1 VKVSLVSGNKVL
13 TCYAMIDSGADYC
26 VFPRS
31 FMLSL
36 GIDPLTSPMEMTA
49 GVGTE
54 GVPTHFAN
62 ISIDLQG
69 LIRFPVLAGFTA
81 GLDPLALGLLGQV
94 GFFDRFNLE
103 FRLSEKICLI
113 EIPDRSV

>member
-1 VKVSLVSGNKVL
+1 
-13 TCYAMIDSGADYC
+13 MIDSGADYC

-31 FMLSL
+31 FMTSL
-36 GIDPLTSPMEMTA
+36 GIDPQSVPFEMTS

-69 LIRFPVLAGFTA
+69 LIRFPVFAGFTA
-81 GLDPLALGLLGQV
+81 GLDPIGLGLLGQI
-94 GFFDRFNLE
+94 GFFERFNLG
-103 FRLSEKICLI
+103 FRLSEKTCLI
-113 EIPDRSV
+113 EIPDRPV

>member
-1 VKVSLVSGNKVL
+1 
-13 TCYAMIDSGADYC
+13 MQ
-26 VFPRS
+26 
-31 FMLSL
+31 SL
-36 GIDPLTSPMEMTA
+36 GIDPLTAPVEMTS

-54 GVPTHFAN
+54 GVPTHFAD

-69 LIRFPVLAGFTA
+69 LIRFPVFAGFTV

-94 GFFDRFNLE
+94 GFFDRFNLG
-103 FRLSEKICLI
+103 FRLSDKTCLI

>member
-1 VKVSLVSGNKVL
+1 
-13 TCYAMIDSGADYC
+13 MIDSGADHC

-31 FMLSL
+31 FMKSL
-36 GIDPLTSPMEMTA
+36 GIDPLTAPVEMTS

-62 ISIDLQG
+62 ITIDLQG
-69 LIRFPVLAGFTA
+69 LIRFPVLAGFTS

-94 GFFDRFNLE
+94 GFFDRFNLG
-103 FRLSEKICLI
+103 FRLSEKTCLI
-113 EIPDRSV
+113 EIPDRTV